1 MMVRIGRLL
10 GASLGLLLACC
21 GGGAITSRDVDT
33 PSGSILS
40 YGAPA
45 DTSYSFESEPEL
57 NVLRLHLFR
66 ASRCPVFPTDT
77 VLRRTETL
85 QGDKVIHTEEHGKV
99 QIARPPSGEVACDVG
114 YGRDV
119 DVSLVV
125 GNAVHRIGTT
135 DAYGYVAV
143 NLSGELREKLY
154 GASAP
159 EEATVRVFPPR
170 ALGSLDI
177 GQVSLASLRDFE
189 SGVDKLLAEFEPL
202 LAKGTAISGPEI
214 QRSYQLYEQLRQLA
228 YYDARVK
235 GALARFWELFY
246 GRKREESA
254 QNLERNLKALEGSKA
269 LLSTANLS
277 AIPLFMQAAVSSQ
290 AYDPRALD
298 WSNGELFQAL
308 RQHPQACTGF
318 DWRRVQSYGFGP
330 SALLAVD
337 YLRFAQGD
345 DFWGSMS
352 GVCSFVTR

>member
-1 MMVRIGRLL
+1 MMVRFGRAL
-10 GASLGLLLACC
+10 GAFFGLWLACC
-21 GGGAITSRDVDT
+21 SGGAITSRDVDT
-33 PSGSILS
+33 PAGSIVS
-40 YGAPA
+40 YGAPDNTTYA
-45 DTSYSFESEPEL
+45 FEPEPEL
-57 NVLRLHLFR
+57 NVLRLHVFR
-66 ASRCPVFPTDT
+66 SSTCPVFPTDT

-85 QGDKVIHTEEHGKV
+85 KGDQVIHTEEHGKV
-99 QIARPPSGEVACDVG
+99 QIARPASGEIVCDVG

-143 NLSGELREKLY
+143 NLSTELREKLY
-154 GASAP
+154 GAAAP
-159 EEATVRVFPPR
+159 ADATVRVFPPR
-170 ALGSLDI
+170 ALGSMDI

-189 SGVDKLLAEFEPL
+189 SGVSKLLAEFEPL
-202 LAKGTAISGPEI
+202 LAKGTAITGPEI
-214 QRSYQLYEQLRQLA
+214 DRSYQLYEQLRQLGYA
-228 YYDARVK
+228 DARVK

-246 GRKREESA
+246 GRKREEST
-254 QNLERNLKALEGSKA
+254 QNLSRNLKALEDSKA
-269 LLSTANLS
+269 LLSSASPS

-290 AYDPRALD
+290 ALDPRALD
-298 WSNGELFQAL
+298 WSNGELFEAL

-345 DFWGSMS
+345 DFFGSRS
-352 GVCSFVTR
+352 NVCSFVTR